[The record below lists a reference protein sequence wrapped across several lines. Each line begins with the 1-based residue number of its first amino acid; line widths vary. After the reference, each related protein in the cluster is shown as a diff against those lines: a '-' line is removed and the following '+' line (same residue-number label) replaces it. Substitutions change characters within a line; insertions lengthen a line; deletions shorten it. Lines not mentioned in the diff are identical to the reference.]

1 MSEHE
6 ARIYVDLVIETLVE
20 WGAIDPSRY
29 GRMTEDQQQKL
40 AEMVAAKSE
49 E

>member
-6 ARIYVDLVIETLVE
+6 AQIYVDLVLDTLHD
-20 WGAIDPSRY
+20 WGVISPEKY
-29 GRMTEDQQQKL
+29 GRMTEDHRQKL
-40 AEMVAAKSE
+40 AKLVAAKSE

>member
-6 ARIYVDLVIETLVE
+6 AQIYVDLVIETLHE
-20 WGAIDPSRY
+20 WGAIDESRY
-29 GRMTEDQQQKL
+29 GRMTEDQRQKL

>member
-6 ARIYVDLVIETLVE
+6 AQIYVDVVIETLAE
-20 WGAIDPSRY
+20 WGTITQQAY
-29 GRMTEDQQQKL
+29 GRMTEDQRQKL
-40 AEMVAAKSE
+40 AALVVAKSE